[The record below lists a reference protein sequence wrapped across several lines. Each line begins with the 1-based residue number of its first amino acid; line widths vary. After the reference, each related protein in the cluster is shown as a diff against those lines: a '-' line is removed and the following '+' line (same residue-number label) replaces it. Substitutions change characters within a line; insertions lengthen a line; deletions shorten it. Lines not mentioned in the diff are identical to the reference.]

1 MSILLD
7 KRELKKAAKELSVLK
22 INEVI
27 NALQEV
33 LTDRQREIETIEKLQ
48 AFAKEQG
55 FTLEQLGYKLSS
67 DTITSS
73 EVDKDEGKPSG
84 RPTKP
89 KFKTINVES
98 QFFYVDNGKLCLLKT
113 HTMKKGLIER
123 GIDVFPFS
131 KVAKKLSS
139 QVQPLLDAAIAQAT
153 ESFNAKVDVW
163 NEWAKA
169 HGEEIL
175 AKR

>member
-1 MSILLD
+1 MNILLD
-7 KRELKKAAKELSVLK
+7 KSELKKAAKELSVLK

-55 FTLEQLGYKLSS
+55 FTLEQLGYKLSN
-67 DTITSS
+67 DTITSN
-73 EVDKDEGKPSG
+73 EVDEDEGKSSG

-98 QFFYVDNGKLCLLKT
+98 QFFYVENGRLCLLKT

-153 ESFNAKVDVW
+153 ESFNAKVDIW